1 MILTFVGDII
11 VAHRIC
17 FPTENYRGFHLFRYV
32 ISSLW
37 FFSLICDGLFWIC
50 GRYGCFKTDVFTYA
64 QRLNKNRDLCTT
76 NIHTTTYIH
85 MYRLGWITI
94 RWSLD
99 TTLGYTL
106 RHEAILD
113 RIYIDIV
120 IEILR
125 WIAWGG
131 CGRGHAHAHNTA
143 HAAQQETGPRAR
155 MLLRL
160 LLMMV
165 IMMVMLLMLVTI
177 QGGCVTHSACLL
189 QRMMQSP
196 TRICIHNIPAATAQ
210 SWRQCTTNATAPMC
224 RLQMCRQCRCRG
236 QRCGWPDDG
245 ATQAQ
250 WQRFTPTTQA
260 AHDAAAGRDDG
271 AAASATSC
279 RNGSQ
284 KLRSLR
290 RDLIEGDGRIVGE
303 RRCSRHSGC
312 LKGKTER
319 EKCTYY

>member
-1 MILTFVGDII
+1 
-11 VAHRIC
+11 
-17 FPTENYRGFHLFRYV
+17 
-32 ISSLW
+32 
-37 FFSLICDGLFWIC
+37 
-50 GRYGCFKTDVFTYA
+50 
-64 QRLNKNRDLCTT
+64 
-76 NIHTTTYIH
+76 

-125 WIAWGG
+125 WIAWRG

-165 IMMVMLLMLVTI
+165 IMMMMLLMLVTI
-177 QGGCVTHSACLL
+177 QGGCVTHSPCLL

-196 TRICIHNIPAATAQ
+196 TRIGIHYIPAATAQ
-210 SWRQCTTNATAPMC
+210 PWWQCTTNATAPMC
-224 RLQMCRQCRCRG
+224 RLQMRSQCRCRG

-245 ATQAQ
+245 ATKAQ
-250 WQRFTPTTQA
+250 RRRFTPATQA

-279 RNGSQ
+279 RNGGQ
-284 KLRSLR
+284 KLRSLCCVQIEADR
-290 RDLIEGDGRIVGE
+290 RRIVGE

-312 LKGKTER
+312 LKGEKQTER
-319 EKCTYY
+319 KVLLTKIYRIIHSTAIIERYSLSQIVPLLFLIF